1 VSSFCTRHHTRQ
13 AILTTLFLGACAK
26 GAPPNAAVVPAP
38 RDSAAT
44 RVVRAVDTVKV
55 RDPALEQQLNRLEMQ
70 LLGKEAQM
78 EELQARLDDARR
90 EVVRTMAKLRT
101 VATRAEAASAMAE
114 AELAV
119 QSLRSVR
126 GSQGG
131 PELTQGGDLLQQGT
145 EAFNRQNFGGAL
157 YLATQAK
164 EVAQAGKS
172 RLSVGEASRTGEVMF
187 AVPVPLVT
195 TSRGNLREGPGTRY
209 DVLQTLDS
217 GSGLVGYSYVDDW
230 VKVRDQNGRNGWV
243 FSNIVSRRQ
252 DP

>member
-1 VSSFCTRHHTRQ
+1 MSSFCTRVRTRQ
-13 AILTTLFLGACAK
+13 AILTTLLLGACAK
-26 GAPPNAAVVPAP
+26 GAPPNAAVVPA
-38 RDSAAT
+38 RDTAGT
-44 RVVRAVDTVKV
+44 KVVRTVDTVKV
-55 RDPALEQQLNRLEMQ
+55 RDPALEQQLNRLELQ

-78 EELQARLDDARR
+78 EELQGRLDDARR

-119 QSLRSVR
+119 QSLRNVR

-131 PELTQGGDLLQQGT
+131 PELAQGSDLLQQGT
-145 EAFNRQNFGGAL
+145 DAFNRQNFGGAL

-172 RLSVGEASRTGEVMF
+172 RLSVGEVSRTGEVMF

-243 FSNIVSRRQ
+243 FSNLVSRRQ

>member
-1 VSSFCTRHHTRQ
+1 MYSFSTRDRKWQ
-13 AILTTLFLGACAK
+13 GILATLALGACAK
-26 GAPPNAAVVPAP
+26 GAAPKAAVVPVRDTAAP
-38 RDSAAT
+38 AIA
-44 RVVRAVDTVKV
+44 RVVDTVKV
-55 RDPALEQQLNRLEMQ
+55 RDPELEQQVNRLEMQ
-70 LLGKEAQM
+70 LLGKDAQM

-119 QSLRSVR
+119 QSLRNTK
-126 GSQGG
+126 GSQGT
-131 PELTQGGDLLQQGT
+131 PELTQGTELLQQGT
-145 EAFNRQNFGGAL
+145 DVFNRQNFGGAL

-172 RLSVGEASRTGEVMF
+172 RLAVGEASRSGEVMF
-187 AVPVPLVT
+187 AVPVALVL

-209 DVLQTLDS
+209 GVLQTLDS
-217 GSGLVGYSYVDDW
+217 GSDLVGYSYVDEW
-230 VKVRDQNGRNGWV
+230 VKVRDENGRNGWV
-243 FSNIVSRRQ
+243 FSNIVSRRR